1 MPLHSGASPPAA
13 AAAAAEGETRM
24 RLSLKTELDGDR
36 RRIPNATL

>member
-1 MPLHSGASPPAA
+1 MPLHSGASPP